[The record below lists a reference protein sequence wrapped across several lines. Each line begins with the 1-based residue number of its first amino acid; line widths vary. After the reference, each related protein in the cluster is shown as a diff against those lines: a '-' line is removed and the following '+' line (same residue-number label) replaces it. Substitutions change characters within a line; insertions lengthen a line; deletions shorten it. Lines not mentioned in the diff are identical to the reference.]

1 MNGAEWL
8 ARSLHVSGVGHLF
21 FVDAVL
27 RRTLLECERI
37 GVAPILAHTEKAAA
51 YMADAY
57 GRVSGRPGVVAAQ
70 SVGAANLAAGLQD
83 AYLARS
89 PVLALTGR
97 KPIAHQHRNAYQEL
111 NHAPLFA
118 PVTKHAALL
127 ESAADLPRQFR
138 QAWAAA
144 VATPPR
150 PAHLDL
156 AGLMGEVVE
165 AGDTDAPPAALGA
178 WRAPA
183 HRPAADPAAV
193 HAAAEALRS
202 SPRVAVVAGDGA

>member
-8 ARSLHVSGVGHLF
+8 ARSLHASGQRHLF

-37 GVAPILAHTEKAAA
+37 GVQPVLAHTEKAAA

-89 PVLALTGR
+89 PVLRWRGAS
-97 KPIAHQHRNAYQEL
+97 
-111 NHAPLFA
+111 APRA
-118 PVTKHAALL
+118 ST
-127 ESAADLPRQFR
+127 
-138 QAWAAA
+138 
-144 VATPPR
+144 ATPTR
-150 PAHLDL
+150 RCS
-156 AGLMGEVVE
+156 
-165 AGDTDAPPAALGA
+165 T
-178 WRAPA
+178 R
-183 HRPAADPAAV
+183 
-193 HAAAEALRS
+193 RS
-202 SPRVAVVAGDGA
+202 RRR